1 MYQSNE
7 RQNMHDTV
15 FNFLI
20 LETINYILNK
30 KIDSKQK
37 SAVINIL
44 FISKQKKL
52 VYTQEK
58 EFQIIY
64 LIQQQVTLK

>member
-7 RQNMHDTV
+7 RQNMHETA

-30 KIDSKQK
+30 KIDAKQK

-44 FISKQKKL
+44 FISK
-52 VYTQEK
+52 
-58 EFQIIY
+58 
-64 LIQQQVTLK
+64 